1 MKSRPFQCCSAG
13 SAALRDVDLKMFK
26 QYKSV
31 AGIYGDYWHA
41 YGGINKLLTSPYLHM
56 AFVLLMLTA
65 PSWSG
70 IWVIGSKA
78 GEGWWDQSIAVL
90 PNLLG
95 FTLGGFAIFIGFGDE
110 KFRALL
116 SEQASKGAVNDYV
129 ELCAHFVHFITVQAV
144 ALMVAILVKSFH
156 FYSSIFDPVRD
167 WLPLLNGIVGALGY
181 LLFLYALTS
190 VLAATM
196 HVFRIARLYSVF
208 QSQSRQ

>member
-1 MKSRPFQCCSAG
+1 
-13 SAALRDVDLKMFK
+13 MFK

-31 AGIYGDYWHA
+31 LDIYRDYWHA
-41 YGGINKLLTSPYLHM
+41 YGGIVKLLTSPYLHT
-56 AFVLLMLTA
+56 AFVLLLLTA

-70 IWVIGSKA
+70 ILGTAPKA

-116 SEQASKGAVNDYV
+116 AEPASEGTVNDYV
-129 ELCAHFVHFITVQAV
+129 ALCAHFVHFITVQAI
-144 ALMVAILVKSFH
+144 ALIVAIVVKSYQ
-156 FYSSIFDPVRD
+156 FYSPIADPIRD
-167 WLPLLNGIVGALGY
+167 WLPLLNGIVGAFGF

-190 VLAATM
+190 TLAATM

>member
-1 MKSRPFQCCSAG
+1 
-13 SAALRDVDLKMFK
+13 MFK

-31 AGIYGDYWHA
+31 AGIFSDYWHA
-41 YGGINKLLTSPYLHM
+41 YGGIVKLLTSPYLHT
-56 AFVLLMLTA
+56 AFVLLLLTA

-70 IWVIGSKA
+70 IWDTGSKV

-116 SEQASKGAVNDYV
+116 AEPASEGAVNDYV
-129 ELCAHFVHFITVQAV
+129 ALCAHFVHFIAVQAV
-144 ALMVAILVKSFH
+144 ALIVAIAVKSFQ
-156 FYSSIFDPVRD
+156 FYSPIADPIRD
-167 WLPLLNGIVGALGY
+167 WLPCLNATVGAFGY

-208 QSQSRQ
+208 QSQPHQ

>member
-1 MKSRPFQCCSAG
+1 
-13 SAALRDVDLKMFK
+13 MFK

-31 AGIYGDYWHA
+31 AGIFKDYWHA
-41 YGGINKLLTSPYLHM
+41 YGGIVKLLTSPYLHT
-56 AFVLLMLTA
+56 AFVLLLLTA

-70 IWVIGSKA
+70 IWETGSKA

-116 SEQASKGAVNDYV
+116 AEPASEGAVNDYV
-129 ELCAHFVHFITVQAV
+129 ALCAHFVHFIVVQAV
-144 ALMVAILVKSFH
+144 ALLVAIVVKSFQ
-156 FYSSIFDPVRD
+156 FYSPIADPIRD
-167 WLPLLNGIVGALGY
+167 WLPYLNACIGASGY

-196 HVFRIARLYSVF
+196 HVFRIARLYAAY
-208 QSQSRQ
+208 QTQPIK

>member
-1 MKSRPFQCCSAG
+1 
-13 SAALRDVDLKMFK
+13 MFK

-31 AGIYGDYWHA
+31 AGIFSDYWHA
-41 YGGINKLLTSPYLHM
+41 YGGIVKLLTSPYLHT
-56 AFVLLMLTA
+56 AFVLLLLTT

-70 IWVIGSKA
+70 IWETGSKA

-95 FTLGGFAIFIGFGDE
+95 FTLGGFAIFIGFGDD

-116 SEQASKGAVNDYV
+116 VEPGSEGTVNDYLA
-129 ELCAHFVHFITVQAV
+129 LCAHFVHFIAVQAV
-144 ALMVAILVKSFH
+144 ALMVAIMVKSFQ
-156 FYSSIFDPVRD
+156 FYSPIADPIRD
-167 WLPLLNGIVGALGY
+167 WLPCLNATVGACGY

-208 QSQSRQ
+208 QSQTHQ